1 MSEQAF
7 QALYKRLN
15 KAQKEA
21 VDSVEGP
28 VMVIAGPGTGKTE
41 ILTLRIAN
49 ILKQTDTEPEN
60 ILALTFTESGRIAMR
75 RRLAEIIGSPAYG
88 VNITTFH
95 SFCNDI
101 IQTYPEEFP
110 HIIGGEPITEVD
122 QIRVIEEIVR
132 KLPFE
137 ILKPLG
143 DPLYYVRNI
152 ETAFGTLKREGVDVE
167 QFKTITDEEE
177 KHFRKRDDLYHEKG
191 PHKGKIKGE
200 CIREEKEIQKH
211 KELAEMYA
219 EYQKTLQREK
229 RYDFSDMIMETLQTL
244 QKNENLLRILQ
255 ERYQYVLVDEHQ
267 DTNNAQN
274 KILELLLGFHTN
286 PNIFVV
292 GDEKQAIFR
301 FQGASLQNFL
311 YFKNL
316 YPEANIVALEENYRS
331 QQTILDGAE
340 SVIPGEKKLRAET
353 ANAPEKIK
361 IAACANLETEEN
373 FVRESVR
380 EHIRKGVQPEEI
392 AVLYRENKD
401 AFPFADMLR
410 KEGIPLR
417 IESDEDILEDR
428 DIQKLILLL
437 RTIEELGDETRL
449 GEALHIDF
457 MGIPPLDVY
466 KLLKNARESRMGLF
480 EAMRKADAKAYE
492 SPKRIQKTYRA
503 LERWKRMSKNHP
515 IGYFLEKVMEES
527 GYIES
532 LIQKK
537 EREEKIGKLR
547 TFFNEIKKFLEAHK
561 KASLKDLLEHLET
574 VQNHNILVRR
584 GTSAGGK
591 GRVRLLT
598 AHRSKGLEFEYVYIT
613 RAYDGHWGN
622 KKRPNSLPLPKKV
635 FARETRELESEEKNE
650 DERRLFYVAL
660 TRAKKNVCISYPKEN
675 IEGRELLPTQF
686 IEEIRNELKEKKEIT
701 PQENANLTSFS
712 WVGKKNNKEK
722 KESEKEYLKEL
733 FNRQGLSVTALNNY
747 LACPWKYF
755 YTNLLRIP
763 KLPKNHQMYGIAIH
777 EALKDFIDALPE
789 RENKELLIGRFEWHL
804 GREPLSEDFEV
815 WEKRGREALG
825 GYFDAYK
832 GAWTKNTQTEMY
844 IRGIL
849 LDDVKLTGKLDK
861 VEFVDDAGGV
871 HVTDYKTGKPKSRNE
886 IEGKT
891 KTSDGGMKRQLV
903 FYKLLLNG
911 YKNGKYKMKAGEIDF
926 VEPNDRGK
934 YKKEIFEIEEKE
946 VKELEECIRKSA
958 EEIQNL
964 AFWDTVCED
973 TKCEFCRLRHLMQ

>member
-7 QALYKRLN
+7 QALYTRLN
-15 KAQKEA
+15 SAQKEA
-21 VDSVEGP
+21 VDAIEGP

-49 ILKQTDTEPEN
+49 ILKKIDTEPEN

-88 VNITTFH
+88 VGITTFH
-95 SFCNDI
+95 SFCNDS

-122 QIRVIEEIVR
+122 QIRVIEEIIK
-132 KLPFE
+132 KLPLE

-152 ETAFGTLKREGVDVE
+152 ETALGALKREGVDPE
-167 QFKTITDEEE
+167 QFKNITDEEE
-177 KHFRKRDDLYHEKG
+177 KRFRKRNDLYHEKG
-191 PHKGKIKGE
+191 PHKGKMKGE
-200 CIREEKEIQKH
+200 SIKEEKEIQKH
-211 KELAEMYA
+211 KELAGVYA
-219 EYQKTLQREK
+219 EYQKTLRREK
-229 RYDFSDMIMETLQTL
+229 RYDYSDMIMETLQTL

-274 KILELLLGFHTN
+274 KILELLLGFHEN

-316 YPEANIVALEENYRS
+316 YPEAKVVVLEENYRS
-331 QQTILDGAE
+331 QQTILDGAD
-340 SVIPGEKKLRAET
+340 SVLAGEKKLKTQT
-353 ANAPEKIK
+353 AHAPEKIK
-361 IAACANLETEEN
+361 IVACADAETERV
-373 FVRESVR
+373 FVRWSIKEKLQESVLP
-380 EHIRKGVQPEEI
+380 GEI

-401 AFPFADMLR
+401 AFPLADALR
-410 KEGIPLR
+410 KEGVPFR
-417 IESDEDILEDR
+417 IESDEDILEDK
-428 DIQKLILLL
+428 DIQKLVLLL
-437 RTIEELGDETRL
+437 QTIEELGNETRL
-449 GEALHIDF
+449 AETLHIDF
-457 MGIPPLDVY
+457 IGVPPLDVY
-466 KLLKNARESRMGLF
+466 KLLKNAKESRMGLF
-480 EAMRKADAKAYE
+480 EMMRKANTETYE

-503 LERWKRMSKNHP
+503 LERWKRISKNHP
-515 IGYFLEKVMEES
+515 LAYLLEKVIEES

-532 LIQKK
+532 LVRKK

-547 TFFNEIKKFLEAHK
+547 TFFNEIKKFLETRK
-561 KASLKDLLEHLET
+561 RASLKDLLGHIEVVE
-574 VQNHNILVRR
+574 NHNILARR
-584 GTSAGGK
+584 GASVGGK
-591 GRVRLLT
+591 ERVRLMT

-613 RAYDGHWGN
+613 GAYDGHWGN
-622 KKRPNSLPLPKKV
+622 KKRPNPLPLPEKV
-635 FARETRELESEEKNE
+635 FARERGELEREEKNE

-660 TRAKKNVCISYPKEN
+660 TRAKKSVCISYPKEN
-675 IEGRELLPTQF
+675 TEGRELLPAQF
-686 IEEIRNELKEKKEIT
+686 IEEIRSELKEEKEIAPRESAALSASSLIRKKKSKEKKED
-701 PQENANLTSFS
+701 
-712 WVGKKNNKEK
+712 
-722 KESEKEYLKEL
+722 EKEYLKEL
-733 FNRQGLSVTALNNY
+733 FLRQGLSVTALNNY
-747 LACPWKYF
+747 LTCPWKYF

-777 EALKDFIDALPE
+777 AALKDFMDALPE
-789 RENKELLIGRFEWHL
+789 RESKELLIERFEWHL
-804 GREPLSEDFEV
+804 GREPLSENFES

-832 GAWTKNTQTEMY
+832 GTWKKNAQTEMY
-844 IRGIL
+844 IRGVLVDNI
-849 LDDVKLTGKLDK
+849 KLTGKLDK
-861 VEFVDDAGGV
+861 VEFLDDAGGI
-871 HVTDYKTGKPKSRNE
+871 HVVDYKTGKPKSRNE

-903 FYKLLLNG
+903 FYKLLLNS
-911 YKNGKYKMKAGEIDF
+911 YKNGKYRMKIGEIDF

-934 YKKEIFEIEEKE
+934 YKKEIFEIEAKE
-946 VKELEECIRKSA
+946 ILELEGCVRKSA

-964 AFWDTVCED
+964 AFWDRACEN
-973 TKCEFCRLRHLMQ
+973 KECEFCRLRRLM